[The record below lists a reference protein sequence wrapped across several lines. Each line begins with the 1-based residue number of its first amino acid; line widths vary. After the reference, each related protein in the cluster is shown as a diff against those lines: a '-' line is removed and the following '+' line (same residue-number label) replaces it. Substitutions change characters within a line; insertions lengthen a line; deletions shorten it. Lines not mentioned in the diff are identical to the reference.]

1 MLDNTRCGLA
11 MDLIMVGKSVLQ
23 KWRSSIN
30 IVLPIYSKK
39 AEILKSGYNMTGKA
53 RCPPPPP
60 KPVIVDGLKK

>member
-1 MLDNTRCGLA
+1 

-39 AEILKSGYNMTGKA
+39 AEILKSGHNMTGKA
-53 RCPPPPP
+53 PSP
-60 KPVIVDGLKK
+60 KTSYCRRAKKVAGNSIELTL